1 MNRTTTTPEEA
12 NAEASSAL
20 AHESRSGLDGWARA
34 DLPPPPATRGMGVLA
49 IIGPGAIILGLSIG
63 SGEWLIGPAA
73 FVKYGLALLWVTTVA
88 VFLQTILNTELMRY
102 TLYTGEP
109 AVTGFMR
116 TRPNST
122 FWAWFYTGLFFLHVG
137 WPAWAAN
144 AAGAFFFLFY
154 RRLPEGATDANPVY
168 WFGVGTFLA
177 CVVLLLF
184 GRRIERTLEIL
195 NWILIVSI
203 LGGMAA
209 LCIVFFAP
217 RVWLEALVGFVGY
230 DLRAGEFNFIPP
242 GADWFLIGA
251 FAAYSGAGGVSNLML
266 ANWARDKGF
275 GMGAVVGYIPAAV
288 GGHKVKLAHAGSVF
302 PITPENLLR
311 WREWWRVVAIDQ
323 WCVFFIGALLG
334 MGLPA
339 ILYTIFIEA
348 GRDIRGLS
356 IAAELAFAILA
367 RGGPLL
373 GGLVALMS
381 AWVLFKTQLDNL
393 EGMTR
398 ALTDILW
405 TGSRRVGG
413 WRSSEGRGDV
423 RWLYYALLAIIVVW
437 GVIALRLT
445 QPIILLQMAA
455 NIAGLVMVISALHIL
470 YVNTKF
476 LPHEIRPPL
485 WRRAALV
492 GLALFYG
499 MFVWLWAMGGFIP
512 DPAKG
517 FLFNIPRYLGF

>member
-1 MNRTTTTPEEA
+1 MNRPAPSPEPEA
-12 NAEASSAL
+12 AASPP
-20 AHESRSGLDGWARA
+20 ESRSGLDAWARA
-34 DLPPPPATRGMGVLA
+34 DLPAPPATRGLGLLST
-49 IIGPGAIILGLSIG
+49 IGPGAILLGLSIG

-116 TRPNST
+116 ARPNST
-122 FWAWFYTGLFFLHVG
+122 FWAWFYTGLYFLHVG

-144 AAGAFFFLFY
+144 AAGAFFFLTY
-154 RRLPEGATDANPVY
+154 RRLPGAEDSGAVY

-177 CVVLLLF
+177 CLVLLLF

-195 NWILIVSI
+195 NWILIVCI
-203 LGGMAA
+203 LGGMGL
-209 LCIVFFAP
+209 LCLVFFTP
-217 RVWLEALVGFVGY
+217 HVWVQALVGFFGF
-230 DLRAGEFNFIPP
+230 DLRTGSFSFIPP

-288 GGHKVKLAHAGSVF
+288 GGHSVKLAHSGSVF
-302 PITPENLLR
+302 PMTQENLAR
-311 WREWWRVVAIDQ
+311 WRSWWRIVALEQ
-323 WCVFFIGALLG
+323 WGVFFIGALLG
-334 MGLPA
+334 MALPA
-339 ILYTIFIEA
+339 ILYTTFIQP
-348 GRDIRGLS
+348 GRDIRGMS

-393 EGMTR
+393 DGMTR

-405 TGSRRVGG
+405 TGSRRV
-413 WRSSEGRGDV
+413 RAGRGDV
-423 RWLYYALLAIIVVW
+423 RWLYYTLLAFIVVW

-470 YVNTKF
+470 YVNVKF
-476 LPHEIRPPL
+476 LPAEIRPPL
-485 WRRAALV
+485 WRRVCLV
-492 GLALFYG
+492 AMAVFYG
-499 MFVWLWAMGGFIP
+499 MFVWMWAMGGFIP

-517 FLFNIPRYLGF
+517 FLFNIPKHLGF

>member
-1 MNRTTTTPEEA
+1 
-12 NAEASSAL
+12 
-20 AHESRSGLDGWARA
+20 
-34 DLPPPPATRGMGVLA
+34 LPAPPATGGLSLLGV
-49 IIGPGAIILGLSIG
+49 IGPGAIILGLSIG

-73 FVKYGLALLWVTTVA
+73 FVKYGLSLLWVTSIA

-122 FWAWFYTGLFFLHVG
+122 FWAWFYAALYFLHAG

-154 RRLPEGATDANPVY
+154 RRLPDAGDSATVY
-168 WFGVGTFLA
+168 FFGVGTFLG
-177 CVVLLLF
+177 CVLLLLF

-195 NWILIVSI
+195 NWILILFI
-203 LGGMAA
+203 LGGMFL

-217 RVWLEALVGFVGY
+217 ELWVSALAGYFGFDTRGNSFV
-230 DLRAGEFNFIPP
+230 FIPA

-266 ANWARDKGF
+266 SNWARDKGF
-275 GMGAVVGYIPAAV
+275 GMGQVVGFIPAAV
-288 GGHKVKLAHAGSVF
+288 GGAEVKLAHTGSTF
-302 PITPENLLR
+302 ETTGENLSR
-311 WREWWRVVAIDQ
+311 WRSWWRIVAIDQ
-323 WCVFFIGALLG
+323 WGVFFAGALLG

-339 ILYTIFIEA
+339 ILYSIFIA
-348 GRDIRGLS
+348 PGRDIRGMA
-356 IAAELAFAILA
+356 IAAELAFAIRD
-367 RGGPLL
+367 RGGPWLA
-373 GGLVALMS
+373 GLVALMS
-381 AWVLFKTQLDNL
+381 AWVLFKTQLDNVD
-393 EGMTR
+393 GMAR

-405 TGSRRVGG
+405 TGNRRVSASADG
-413 WRSSEGRGDV
+413 GDV
-423 RWLYYALLAIIVVW
+423 RKVYYSILGLMVLW

-455 NIAGLVMVISALHIL
+455 NIAGVVMVISALHIL
-470 YVNTKF
+470 YVNVKF
-476 LPHEIRPPL
+476 LPVELRPPL
-485 WRRAALV
+485 WRRLALV
-492 GLALFYG
+492 VMALFYG
-499 MFVWLWAMGGFIP
+499 FFAWLWLLGGITP

-517 FLFNIPRYLGF
+517 FLFNLPKHLSF

>member
-1 MNRTTTTPEEA
+1 LRSADPPSEKITATPLEA
-12 NAEASSAL
+12 
-20 AHESRSGLDGWARA
+20 RSGLDAWGRA
-34 DLPPPPATRGMGVLA
+34 DLPAPPATRGLGLLA

-116 TRPNST
+116 TPPNST

-144 AAGAFFFLFY
+144 AAGAFFFLTY
-154 RRLPEGATDANPVY
+154 RRLPGAEDSGAVY

-177 CVVLLLF
+177 CLVLLLF

-195 NWILIVSI
+195 NWILIACI
-203 LGGMAA
+203 LGGMLL
-209 LCIVFFAP
+209 LCFVFFTP
-217 RVWLEALVGFVGY
+217 RVWAEALAGFLGY
-230 DLRAGEFNFIPP
+230 DLRAGNFNFIPP

-288 GGHKVKLAHAGSVF
+288 GGHSVKLAHTGSVF
-302 PITPENLLR
+302 LVSEANLAR
-311 WREWWRVVAIDQ
+311 WRSWWRIVALDQ
-323 WCVFFIGALLG
+323 WGVFFTGALLG
-334 MGLPA
+334 MALPA
-339 ILYTIFIEA
+339 ILYTIFIEP
-348 GRDIRGLS
+348 GRDIRGMA
-356 IAAELAFAILA
+356 IAAELAFAVLA

-393 EGMTR
+393 DGMTR

-405 TGSRRVGG
+405 TGSRRVRG
-413 WRSSEGRGDV
+413 WRAGEGARGDV
-423 RWLYYALLAIIVVW
+423 RWLYYTLLAFIVVW

-470 YVNTKF
+470 YVNRKF
-476 LPHEIRPPL
+476 LPREIRPPL
-485 WRRAALV
+485 WRCLCLV
-492 GLALFYG
+492 AMALFYG
-499 MFVWLWAMGGFIP
+499 AFVWLWMMGGFLP

-517 FLFNIPRYLGF
+517 FLFNIPKYLGF